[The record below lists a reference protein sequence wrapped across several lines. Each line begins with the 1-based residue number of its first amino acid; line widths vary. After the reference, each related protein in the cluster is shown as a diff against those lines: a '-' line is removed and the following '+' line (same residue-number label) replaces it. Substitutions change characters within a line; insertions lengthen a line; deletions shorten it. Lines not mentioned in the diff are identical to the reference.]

1 MHLNVWNLFYKP
13 IETLT
18 VNDKLLKSRDFIFYF
33 SYMSSS
39 RELVLCSLEAS
50 YLARANWVTRDRHT
64 LQFFDK
70 LCAGN
75 CCSQEEKCTKMNP
88 YPWGVCDIKK
98 CISSS
103 LYIFY
108 LRIAVKSEPHQMRHQ
123 HCVMLKSQLKVT
135 EQRPCLRTNMAGIQ
149 TGFGYSK

>member
-39 RELVLCSLEAS
+39 RELVLSSLEAS